1 MFSIARNALGELI
14 TVLQNLPDNNVY
26 IHPVESLSGASIGQ
40 HSRHI
45 IELYQCLLNGYET
58 GMVNYDARKRDLLL
72 ETNHEAA
79 VDALQ
84 YISSKLEQPD
94 KEITIQYE
102 LNESPLFIRSNYFRE
117 VYYNLEHCIHHQ
129 ALIKVGLLTMQM
141 HSVSAQF
148 GVAPSTIQYRKQC
161 AQ

>member
-1 MFSIARNALGELI
+1 MFYSSQKNLGELI
-14 TVLQNLPDNNVY
+14 QVLQHLPDNKSY
-26 IHPVESLSGASIGQ
+26 LHPVPSLSGASIGQ
-40 HSRHI
+40 HTRHI
-45 IELYQCLLNGYET
+45 IELYQCLLNGYD
-58 GMVNYDARKRDLLL
+58 GAIVNYDNRKRDLLL
-72 ETNHEAA
+72 ETDREAA
-79 VDALQ
+79 IIALQ

-102 LNESPLFIRSNYFRE
+102 LHESPLLILSNYFRE

-129 ALIKVGLLTMQM
+129 ALIKVALVAMNM
-141 HSVSAQF
+141 HLASEQF

>member
-1 MFSIARNALGELI
+1 MFSITRSTLGELI
-14 TVLQNLPDNNVY
+14 SVLRNLPDNNAY
-26 IHPVESLSGASIGQ
+26 HFPVESLSGASIGQ

-45 IELYQCLLNGYET
+45 IELYQCLLNGYDT

-72 ETNHEAA
+72 ETNREAA

-94 KEITIQYE
+94 KEIAIQYE
-102 LNESPLFIRSNYFRE
+102 LQGSPLLIMSNYFRE

-129 ALIKVGLLTMQM
+129 ALIKVGLLSLQI

>member
-14 TVLQNLPDNNVY
+14 SVLRNLPDKNVY
-26 IHPVESLSGASIGQ
+26 IYPVESLSGASIGQ
-40 HSRHI
+40 HTRHI

-72 ETNHEAA
+72 ETNREAA

-84 YISSKLEQPD
+84 YIGSKLEQPD

-102 LNESPLFIRSNYFRE
+102 LHGSPLLIVSNYFRE

-129 ALIKVGLLTMQM
+129 ALIKVGLVTLGF
-141 HSVSAQF
+141 HPVSAQF